1 MSSRDATPVAASR
14 RLVGRQS
21 IFGLKPLERL
31 DAVSGVS
38 GGIHIYMDTSDTPAL
53 ALIALRN
60 AVYSPEF
67 RRIVS
72 KITGV
77 NDLIERVDCSANA
90 VRTSECK
97 FHLPTRFYSVLQ
109 YAHSMQTVAISSV
122 TMTSSGRVECLT

>member
-53 ALIALRN
+53 ADATWGIIRDPYVIMRILTASLSLNRK
-60 AVYSPEF
+60 
-67 RRIVS
+67 RR
-72 KITGV
+72 
-77 NDLIERVDCSANA
+77 
-90 VRTSECK
+90 
-97 FHLPTRFYSVLQ
+97 
-109 YAHSMQTVAISSV
+109 TVF
-122 TMTSSGRVECLT
+122 